1 MTPGLLLDF
10 LIGDIVRLLLAPNTT
25 GPHGL
30 FGGEF
35 GDRKA
40 DLTGSWLFLFSFEL
54 GLISSFSMLSLSFL
68 VIDFSPSS

>member
-30 FGGEF
+30 LGGEF
-35 GDRKA
+35 GDLKA
-40 DLTGSWLFLFSFEL
+40 DLTGR
-54 GLISSFSMLSLSFL
+54 
-68 VIDFSPSS
+68 